1 MNLLI
6 LKSAMFIVFL
16 LLNAIV
22 CQHLHDL
29 LIKKAN
35 DAYGYKPF
43 VWDELKKKEKNIK
56 MFVAILF
63 FTMLTYFILFLTT
76 LN

>member
-22 CQHLHDL
+22 CQNLHDL
-29 LIKKAN
+29 LIKRAN
-35 DAYGYKPF
+35 EAYGYKPF

-56 MFVAILF
+56 TFVAILF
-63 FTMLTYFILFLTT
+63 FTMLTYFILFLIS

>member
-6 LKSAMFIVFL
+6 LKSAIFIVFL
-16 LLNAIV
+16 LFDAVL